1 MILLLGKNKYVEQ
14 YAKNVLQIDLKK
26 DIVYCPNII
35 THYTEYDQELIRLQ
49 KMEPLVITS
58 QNIEFINYL
67 LDSDLIFEVYTV
79 YENNA
84 TRILSKEK
92 AVGIFR
98 DFGLELR

>member
-26 DIVYCPNII
+26 GIVYCPNII

-67 LDSDLIFEVYTV
+67 LDTDLIFEVYTV

-92 AVGIFR
+92 AVGIYR

>member
-35 THYTEYDQELIRLQ
+35 THYTEYDQELIRLRE
-49 KMEPLVITS
+49 MEPLVITS

-67 LDSDLIFEVYTV
+67 LDSDLNFAVYTV

-84 TRILSKEK
+84 TRIFSETS
-92 AVGIFR
+92 G
-98 DFGLELR
+98 

>member
-26 DIVYCPNII
+26 DIVYCPNI
-35 THYTEYDQELIRLQ
+35 TAHYSEYDKELVRLREI
-49 KMEPLVITS
+49 EPLVITS

-67 LDSDLIFEVYTV
+67 LDSNLNFDVCTV

-84 TRILSKEK
+84 TRKVSKEK
-92 AVGIFR
+92 AADIFR
-98 DFGLELR
+98 YFKLELR